1 MNLTQLNSL
10 AVLYKENRTQE
21 AFNDL
26 YKEAR
31 QLFLKIHIAMTVR
44 GRRGDEHDA
53 EESFDEAMMSLA
65 SRDDVENFG
74 EALSAALR
82 IKRVFLERGNV
93 RREKRYQITADQTEE
108 QEDGSHT
115 AMCVLTDGVSAEEIA
130 IDNLTQKKDAQKRQL
145 LSSLCD
151 PAKVDN
157 DTTLI
162 VSNGLQRKSG
172 GAPEHKSI
180 NALAK
185 ALGMHPEFVK
195 RKLRKLS
202 RGYDANRFGDVNEY
216 LAV

>member
-1 MNLTQLNSL
+1 MNLSQLNSL
-10 AVLYKENRTQE
+10 AVLHRENRTQE
-21 AFNDL
+21 TFYDL

-31 QLFLKIHIAMTVR
+31 QLLLKVHIAMTVK

-53 EESFDEAMMSLA
+53 EESFDEAVMSLA
-65 SRDDVENFG
+65 ERDDVENFG

-82 IKRVFLERGNV
+82 IKRVFVERGNV

-115 AMCVLTDGVSAEEIA
+115 AMCVLTDGVSAEDMA

-145 LSSLCD
+145 LSSLID
-151 PAKVDN
+151 PAKVVDH
-157 DTTLI
+157 DTRLI
-162 VSNGLQRKSG
+162 VSQFSQ
-172 GAPEHKSI
+172 HKSI
-180 NALAK
+180 NTLGK
-185 ALGMHPEFVK
+185 ALGIHHEVVK

-202 RGYDANRFGDVNEY
+202 RGYDGNRFGDVNEY